1 MCGLLTQIDLLC
13 CGEATMAHP
22 QITYL
27 EITALHKTDRSETVT
42 ENRDCHCL
50 CSISPPAQ
58 PFLFTLRAET
68 HGERA
73 NE

>member
-1 MCGLLTQIDLLC
+1 
-13 CGEATMAHP
+13 MAHP

-27 EITALHKTDRSETVT
+27 EITALHKMDRSETVT
-42 ENRDCHCL
+42 EHRDRHCL

-58 PFLFTLRAET
+58 LFLFTLRAET

-73 NE
+73 NEGLLPLPSE

>member
-1 MCGLLTQIDLLC
+1 
-13 CGEATMAHP
+13 MAHP

-42 ENRDCHCL
+42 ENRDRHCL

-58 PFLFTLRAET
+58 LFLFTLRAET

-73 NE
+73 NEGLLPLPSE